1 MLEILMELGLNEEEA
16 QKVISAFDA
25 YFEEKD
31 KKKKEEEAKKQ
42 ADIKEE
48 NSDKA
53 EKNEGDEPAEENA
66 GNKKKKASIAPMGK
80 AQEDIPTKEEFEK
93 MGYLARLELAKSNPK
108 LYEKL
113 KDNQ

>member
-25 YFEEKD
+25 YFEEKE

-42 ADIKEE
+42 ADIKDEDDARIEKDEGNEPEE
-48 NSDKA
+48 KGAD
-53 EKNEGDEPAEENA
+53 
-66 GNKKKKASIAPMGK
+66 NKKKKASIAPMGK
-80 AQEDIPTKEEFEK
+80 AEEDIPTKEEFEK
-93 MGYLARLELAKSNPK
+93 MGYLARLELAKANPK

-113 KDNQ
+113 KNNQ